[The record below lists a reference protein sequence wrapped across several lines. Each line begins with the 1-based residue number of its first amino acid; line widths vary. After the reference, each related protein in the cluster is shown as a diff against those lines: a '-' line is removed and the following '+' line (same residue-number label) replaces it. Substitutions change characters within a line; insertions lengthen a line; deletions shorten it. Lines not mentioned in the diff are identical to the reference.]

1 MSAMERLFRNLA
13 FISAIASFVGIGSS
27 EEPAPAASTET
38 SGAAGAAAESES
50 IFECEA
56 TTEMNADAVFEI
68 LGRVVDAKRAG
79 AEVRIEQ
86 NGKRMRMIF
95 VEAPDVE
102 SKPQTPKPEPKIVPK
117 NVKKNDSAKTDA
129 PVRKRFKLG
138 AETKS
143 GLHAAFSKCGDS
155 LDVKTFVE
163 NNKELLAP
171 FVKHY
176 GENDEGAKKLKEA
189 LRTWFTS
196 FKKGKKTDDS
206 SDDNDV

>member
-1 MSAMERLFRNLA
+1 
-13 FISAIASFVGIGSS
+13 
-27 EEPAPAASTET
+27 
-38 SGAAGAAAESES
+38 
-50 IFECEA
+50 
-56 TTEMNADAVFEI
+56 MNADAVFEL

-79 AEVRIEQ
+79 AEVEIVQ
-86 NGKRMRMIF
+86 DGKRMRLI
-95 VEAPDVE
+95 VVNAPDDE
-102 SKPQTPKPEPKIVPK
+102 PKPHPPKPEPKPAPK
-117 NVKKNDSAKTDA
+117 NVKKDTKTDA
-129 PVRKRFKLG
+129 PARKRFKLDAG
-138 AETKS
+138 TKS

-155 LDVKTFVE
+155 LDIKTFVE